1 MNRQI
6 FIDTLRR
13 ALYGRIADSLLE
25 DHIRYYDGYF
35 AQEMGKGRSEQEI
48 LEELGDPK
56 LIAKTILETSQNQ
69 NTDSEYAVINED
81 GQPEENTVQI
91 HQIEGW
97 KAALILAA
105 VVAVILLIS
114 IIVFRVVVFFLP
126 FLIVIAVAGWII
138 RKIMEA

>member
-1 MNRQI
+1 MNRQT

-13 ALYGRIADSLLE
+13 SLYGKIADSLLE

-35 AQEMGKGRSEQEI
+35 AQEMEKGRSEQEI

-69 NTDSEYAVINED
+69 NTYSEYVVINED
-81 GQPEENTVQI
+81 GQPEENNVQI
-91 HQIEGW
+91 HQIAGW

-126 FLIVIAVAGWII
+126 FLIIVAVAGWII